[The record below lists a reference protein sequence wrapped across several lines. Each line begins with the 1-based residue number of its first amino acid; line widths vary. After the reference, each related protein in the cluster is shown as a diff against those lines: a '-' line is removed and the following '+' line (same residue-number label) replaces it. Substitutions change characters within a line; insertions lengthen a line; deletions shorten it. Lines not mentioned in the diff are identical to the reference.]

1 MKNESKRMI
10 DRSEASSAL
19 ADIAEIGARVRQSLF
34 YRRTSA
40 MLILWGALTFAG
52 YLGMF
57 VAPSFS
63 RYGWI
68 AIMILGI
75 CGSVVIGM
83 VSAKRQGVNNFSAR
97 LLVAFL
103 VFIAFGLIWSVA
115 LGGFSARQLGA
126 FWTSYFMLPYI
137 LLGLWLGWAFV
148 AIGLSVMALTFAG
161 YFYAGDWFPLWMAF
175 VNGIGLILG
184 GLWMRRS

>member
-1 MKNESKRMI
+1 MI
-10 DRSEASSAL
+10 DSREANSAL
-19 ADIAEIGARVRQSLF
+19 ADIEEIGARVRQSLF

-52 YLGMF
+52 YLITF
-57 VAPSFS
+57 FAPQVS
-63 RYGWI
+63 RYIWI

-75 CGSVVIGM
+75 AGSVVIG
-83 VSAKRQGVNNFSAR
+83 VITARRQGVNNFNAR
-97 LLVAFL
+97 IFAAFVL
-103 VFIAFGLIWSVA
+103 FIAFGFVWSVA
-115 LGGFSARQLGA
+115 IGQFGARQLGA

-148 AIGLSVMALTFAG
+148 AIGSAVMALTFIG
-161 YFYAGDWFPLWMAF
+161 YFYSGDWFGLWMAF

-184 GLWMRRS
+184 GIWMQRS

>member
-1 MKNESKRMI
+1 MI
-10 DRSEASSAL
+10 DRSQASSAL
-19 ADIAEIGARVRQSLF
+19 AQIEEIGARVRQSLF

-52 YLGMF
+52 HLVTF
-57 VAPSFS
+57 IAPLQS
-63 RYGWI
+63 RYVWI
-68 AIMILGI
+68 AIMVLGVA
-75 CGSVVIGM
+75 GSVVIGR
-83 VSAKRQGVNNFSAR
+83 VTAKSEGVNNFNAR
-97 LLVAFL
+97 IFAAFVIFVAFGFL
-103 VFIAFGLIWSVA
+103 WSVGVGQF
-115 LGGFSARQLGA
+115 GGRQLGA

-148 AIGLSVMALTFAG
+148 AIGAAVMALTFIG
-161 YFYAGDWFPLWMAF
+161 YFYSGDWFGLWMAF